1 MTTIIECA
9 ACGRR
14 SLRDAGPCPA
24 CGAAQVT
31 AKQAADCGVLVSWTV
46 IRRPPKNST
55 ETGPYTVAVVR
66 LGDGPTVC
74 GRIKNPEFAGP
85 VGIALDLRAIEN
97 GVPVFEPAGAAR

>member
-9 ACGRR
+9 SCGRR

-31 AKQAADCGVLVSWTV
+31 AKSIADRGVLVSWTV
-46 IRRPPKNST
+46 IRRPPKNSA

-66 LGDGPTVC
+66 LGDGPTIC
-74 GRIKNPEFAGP
+74 GRIKNPEFQGP
-85 VGIALDLRAIEN
+85 VGAALDLRAIESD
-97 GVPVFEPAGAAR
+97 VPVFEPAGSAR

>member
-1 MTTIIECA
+1 MTAIIACA
-9 ACGRR
+9 SCGRL
-14 SLRDAGPCPA
+14 SLRAAGPCPA
-24 CGAAQVT
+24 CGSANVT
-31 AKQAADCGVLVSWTV
+31 MKPAADRGVLVSWTV

-85 VGIALDLRAIEN
+85 VGIALALRAIEN
-97 GVPVFEPAGAAR
+97 GVPVFEPTGTAR